1 MTLRHLAPV
10 FAAAFALAA
19 CSSADADADNSTTS
33 PPAGG
38 GTTQTMPLIVQT
50 GFNDLLRNPGVPFI
64 GSEAADV
71 TIISFIDYNCPYCK
85 QMQPELA
92 ALVVSDPKVR
102 ILTKEWPIFG
112 DASELASRTAIAA
125 QHQGKYEAVHNAF
138 MGSPTPIAGEAD
150 VLRLAQSAG
159 VDMARLER
167 DMKEHSA
174 EIDAVLQRVRAE
186 ASAMA
191 LRGTPAFSINGQL
204 IPGALPPG
212 QLKVVVQRIRAG
224 QPLQ

>member
-1 MTLRHLAPV
+1 MTLRHLAPAFV
-10 FAAAFALAA
+10 AAFALAA
-19 CSSADADADNSTTS
+19 CGSADADNSRAATTS
-33 PPAGG
+33 GG
-38 GTTQTMPLIVQT
+38 GTTQDMPAIAQT
-50 GFNDLLRNPGVPFI
+50 GFNDLLRDPGVPFI

-92 ALVVSDPKVR
+92 ALVASDPRVR

-112 DASELASRTAIAA
+112 DPSELAARTAIAA
-125 QHQGKYEAVHNAF
+125 QYQDKYEAVHNAF

-150 VLRLAQSAG
+150 VQRLARSAG
-159 VDMARLER
+159 VDMIRLER
-167 DMKEHSA
+167 DLTTHA
-174 EIDAVLQRVRAE
+174 ADIDVVLRRVSAE

-191 LRGTPAFSINGQL
+191 LRGTPAFNINGQM

-212 QLKVVVQRIRAG
+212 QLKAVVQRIRAG
-224 QPLQ
+224 QPAR

>member
-1 MTLRHLAPV
+1 MTLRHLAPAFV
-10 FAAAFALAA
+10 AAFALAA
-19 CSSADADADNSTTS
+19 CGPADADNPTTTTPS
-33 PPAGG
+33 GG
-38 GTTQTMPLIVQT
+38 GTTQDMPRIAQT
-50 GFNDLLRNPGVPFI
+50 GFNDLLRDPGVPFI
-64 GSEAADV
+64 GSETADV

-92 ALVVSDPKVR
+92 ALVASDPKVR

-125 QHQGKYEAVHNAF
+125 QYQGKYEAVHNAF
-138 MGSPTPIAGEAD
+138 MGSPTRIAGEAD
-150 VLRLAQSAG
+150 VQRLALSAG
-159 VDMARLER
+159 VDMARLA
-167 DMKEHSA
+167 DDLTEHAA
-174 EIDAVLQRVRAE
+174 EIDAELQRVSAE

-191 LRGTPAFSINGQL
+191 LRGTPAFNINGQM

-212 QLKVVVQRIRAG
+212 ELKAVVQRLRAG

>member
-19 CSSADADADNSTTS
+19 CGSADADNSTTTT
-33 PPAGG
+33 PGG
-38 GTTQTMPLIVQT
+38 GTTQAMPLIVQT
-50 GFNDLLRNPGVPFI
+50 GFNDLLREPGVPFI

-92 ALVVSDPKVR
+92 ALVASDPKVR

-112 DASELASRTAIAA
+112 DASELAARTAIAA
-125 QHQGKYEAVHNAF
+125 QYQGKYEAVHNAF
-138 MGSPTPIAGEAD
+138 MGSPTRIAGEAD
-150 VLRLAQSAG
+150 VQRLAQAAG
-159 VDMARLER
+159 VDMARLAR
-167 DMKEHSA
+167 DLTEHA
-174 EIDAVLQRVRAE
+174 ADIDAVLQRVSAE

-191 LRGTPAFSINGQL
+191 LRGTPAFNINGQL

-212 QLKVVVQRIRAG
+212 QLKAVVERIRAG
-224 QPLQ
+224 QPSQ

>member
-1 MTLRHLAPV
+1 MTLRHLTPAIV
-10 FAAAFALAA
+10 AAFALAA
-19 CSSADADADNSTTS
+19 CGPADADNLTAATTS
-33 PPAGG
+33 GG
-38 GTTQTMPLIVQT
+38 GTTQDRPRIVQT
-50 GFNDLLRNPGVPFI
+50 GFNDLLRDPGVPFI

-92 ALVVSDPKVR
+92 ALVASDPGVR

-112 DASELASRTAIAA
+112 DPSKLAARTAIAA
-125 QHQGKYEAVHNAF
+125 QYQGKYEAVHNAF
-138 MGSPTPIAGEAD
+138 MGSPTPITGEAD
-150 VLRLAQSAG
+150 VQRLAQSAG
-159 VDMARLER
+159 VDMARLGR
-167 DMKEHSA
+167 DMTEHA
-174 EIDAVLQRVRAE
+174 ADIDAVLQRVSAE

>member
-10 FAAAFALAA
+10 FAAALALAA
-19 CSSADADADNSTTS
+19 CGSADADSSTTA
-33 PPAGG
+33 PPTG
-38 GTTQTMPLIVQT
+38 GTTPAMPRIAQT
-50 GFNDLLRNPGVPFI
+50 GFNDLLRDPGVPFI

-71 TIISFIDYNCPYCK
+71 TIISFVDYNCPYCK

-92 ALVVSDPKVR
+92 ALVASDPKVR
-102 ILTKEWPIFG
+102 VLTKEWPIFG
-112 DASELASRTAIAA
+112 DASELAARTAIAA

-138 MGSPTPIAGEAD
+138 MGSPTRIAGEAD
-150 VLRLAQSAG
+150 VQRLARAAG

-167 DMKEHSA
+167 DLIEHA
-174 EIDAVLQRVRAE
+174 ADIDAVLQRVHAE

-191 LRGTPAFSINGQL
+191 LRGTPAFNINGQM

-212 QLKVVVQRIRAG
+212 ELKAVVERIRAG
-224 QPLQ
+224 QLAH